1 MATARQ
7 TPAGRVEQRVLELVG
22 GLLHVEH
29 GDFWSADEP
38 RVTAWSWIAPNLA
51 RKRSRCR
58 DSVFSVP
65 EPMDSGAGYSMQ
77 GQVAAASCGTGEI
90 SGDRFDGVNLS
101 LGVCSIPVVDNEFV
115 DTARPLSVSHHDNLA
130 LVDLAGPG
138 SNTFTAP
145 APSSRCTCGTVR
157 WLRDRRRCS
166 TPPVAEWSFQ
176 RGCAWRVRCVS
187 LPGRLSSPMGALGSS
202 PVMVVS

>member
-1 MATARQ
+1 MDLGFNTI
-7 TPAGRVEQRVLELVG
+7 AGG
-22 GLLHVEH
+22 YT
-29 GDFWSADEP
+29 S
-38 RVTAWSWIAPNLA
+38 
-51 RKRSRCR
+51 
-58 DSVFSVP
+58 FSTC
-65 EPMDSGAGYSMQ
+65 DD
-77 GQVAAASCGTGEI
+77 GEI
-90 SGDRFDGVNLS
+90 SGNRFDGVNLS

-138 SNTFTAP
+138 SNTFTGTGPELAVYLRD
-145 APSSRCTCGTVR
+145 SSVAA
-157 WLRDRRRCS
+157 DRRRCS